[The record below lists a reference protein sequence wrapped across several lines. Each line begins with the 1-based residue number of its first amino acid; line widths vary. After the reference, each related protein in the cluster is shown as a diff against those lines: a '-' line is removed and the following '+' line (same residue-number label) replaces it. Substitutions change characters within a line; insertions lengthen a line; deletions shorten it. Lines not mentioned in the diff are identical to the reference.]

1 MIFNIFCYWYLSR
14 DCRNSKHYT
23 NSPGQTDGHLPTAGV
38 RVVTWTEYSGRSH
51 QCSGGLLEKA
61 LTESPQHV
69 RQWIHCQQHQRL
81 QTLNGYNYSSLNV
94 FLQVSQKEETTGSQA
109 RIADR
114 TASQYAEPDSQ
125 IAMVRPSSIP
135 NLKSLAQVVLE
146 ILMPQWFTWP
156 WTTSKQRSK
165 SIHFG
170 TNRFLIY
177 DFL

>member
-1 MIFNIFCYWYLSR
+1 MVTYRRLASGSSRELSTVGGVTSAVAACWRRLSR
-14 DCRNSKHYT
+14 NPRSTC
-23 NSPGQTDGHLPTAGV
+23 A
-38 RVVTWTEYSGRSH
+38 SGSTVNINVF
-51 QCSGGLLEKA
+51 K
-61 LTESPQHV
+61 
-69 RQWIHCQQHQRL
+69 I
-81 QTLNGYNYSSLNV
+81 LNGYNYSSLNV
-94 FLQVSQKEETTGSQA
+94 FDKYHKKETTRSQA
-109 RIADR
+109 VAGIADR

-125 IAMVRPSSIP
+125 IAMVRPSRIP

-170 TNRFLIY
+170 TNQFLIY